1 MIDIR
6 MAEMASETG
15 RWVGVPGYPG
25 VALRIRLIVPGEI
38 EKLKQRCR
46 TDGVLDPERYRV
58 GLEDLLGSS
67 VLDWRGVADGG
78 AEIPYS
84 RDALKR
90 LLASLGGLRIKGPDG
105 QESRLATWLVERANE
120 PDEFLSADLAEAE
133 KN

>member
-1 MIDIR
+1 MIDIK

-38 EKLKQRCR
+38 EALKNRCR
-46 TDGVLDPERYRV
+46 TDGVLDPERYRR
-58 GLEDLLGSS
+58 GLEELLGTA
-67 VLDWRGVADGG
+67 VLDWRGVTDGG
-78 AEIPYS
+78 AEIPCAPETL
-84 RDALKR
+84 RR
-90 LLASLGGLRIKGPDG
+90 LLNVLGGLRIKGPDG

>member
-1 MIDIR
+1 MIDIK

-38 EKLKQRCR
+38 EALKNRCR
-46 TDGVLDPERYRV
+46 TDGVLDAERYRR
-58 GLEDLLGSS
+58 GLEELLGTA
-67 VLDWRGVADGG
+67 VLDWRGVTDGG
-78 AEIPYS
+78 AEIPCAPETL
-84 RDALKR
+84 RR
-90 LLASLGGLRIKGPDG
+90 LLNVLGGLRIKGPDG

>member
-1 MIDIR
+1 MIDIKQ
-6 MAEMASETG
+6 AEQASRTG
-15 RWVGVPGYPG
+15 RWISVPGFPG
-25 VALRIRLIVPGEI
+25 VALQVRLITPGEI
-38 EKLKQRCR
+38 EALKQRCR

-90 LLASLGGLRIKGPDG
+90 LLASLGGLRLQGPDG

-120 PDEFLSADLAEAE
+120 PNEFLEADLAEAE

>member
-58 GLEDLLGSS
+58 GLEELLGTA
-67 VLDWRGVADGG
+67 VLDWRGVTDGG
-78 AEIPYS
+78 AEIPCAPETL
-84 RDALKR
+84 RR
-90 LLASLGGLRIKGPDG
+90 LLDVLGGLRIKGPDG